1 MGGRGLYQNGG
12 WDLQPPTP
20 EKAVE
25 VEGVVDAG
33 AMYTVVRRDLFEPLG
48 IKTLERRRFK
58 DFGGYVERDVGE
70 AGLALAGRRR
80 VVPVIFGEADDAVV
94 AGGHRA

>member
-1 MGGRGLYQNGG
+1 M
-12 WDLQPPTP
+12 
-20 EKAVE
+20 VE

-58 DFGGYVERDVGE
+58 DFGGHVERDVGGGRPRPGGE
-70 AGLALAGRRR
+70 VAGGPGNIRRGRRR
-80 VVPVIFGEADDAVV
+80 RR
-94 AGGHRA
+94 GGWSPRLRYSA